1 VRETEFATGRD
12 TAGLRANLENQL
24 QKAQRGSFLN
34 SKQREQYVTLSQQ
47 YLDAAKKKA
56 NEEKES
62 LGKVVKN
69 YGLNPENVFGI
80 EAPVAAPAAPAA
92 TLSAAEQ
99 AELAELRKRFK
110 AGT

>member
-1 VRETEFATGRD
+1 M
-12 TAGLRANLENQL
+12 
-24 QKAQRGSFLN
+24 
-34 SKQREQYVTLSQQ
+34 SQQ
-47 YLDAAKKKA
+47 YLDASKKRA
-56 NEEKES
+56 DEEKQS

-80 EAPVAAPAAPAA
+80 EAPAAPAA

-110 AGT
+110 AEPK